1 MKESRYVLFEPG
13 GLTFSGYEYGKL
25 VERRYIELEPT
36 QIQSAN
42 LEEFLNLLRAVL
54 DRYGVEK
61 LNDCRVG
68 YVDDNGVG
76 NYYDPVEFLENNGEM
91 EKVASPVASSINT
104 H

>member
-1 MKESRYVLFEPG
+1 MKTSQYVLFEPG

-42 LEEFLNLLRAVL
+42 LEEFLNLLRAAL

-61 LNDCRVG
+61 MNDCRVG
-68 YVDDNGVG
+68 YGDDNGVG
-76 NYYDPVEFLENNGEM
+76 NHYDALEFLANDG
-91 EKVASPVASSINT
+91 ALFSPTITPAT
-104 H
+104 EARL

>member
-25 VERRYIELEPT
+25 VERRYIELERT
-36 QIQSAN
+36 DIQSAN
-42 LEEFLNLLRAVL
+42 QEEFLRLLRATL
-54 DRYGVEK
+54 DRYGVDR

-76 NYYDPVEFLENNGEM
+76 NYYDPVEFLKNNGQM
-91 EKVASPVASSINT
+91 EKVATPVAS
-104 H
+104 

>member
-25 VERRYIELEPT
+25 VERRYIELERT
-36 QIQSAN
+36 DIQSAN
-42 LEEFLNLLRAVL
+42 LEEFLRLLRAAL
-54 DRYGVEK
+54 DRYGVER

-76 NYYDPVEFLENNGEM
+76 KYYDPIEFLENQGEM
-91 EKVASPVASSINT
+91 DKGTVPAAS
-104 H
+104 